1 MRPKNADPAATQEAI
16 LSAAMS
22 IVGESGPTAL
32 SLRGVARKA
41 GLSTGTVSYYF
52 SSLDALCE
60 ACLDG
65 HYDRMRALAQKHM
78 LRLADATPAQV
89 TADAARELYRF
100 GIAERPILL
109 LQLSRLAEHGG
120 HTDQRRDNHHRNMMR
135 NVATS
140 VGTDTWLKIQSLVF
154 AAARYVCLSEEDLLL
169 FTGATTLAEAHD
181 RIEQHLVDIALLT
194 VGQTVPKS

>member
-16 LSAAMS
+16 LSAAMT
-22 IVGESGPTAL
+22 IVSESGPTTL

-65 HYDRMRALAQKHM
+65 HYDRMRVLALKHFQ
-78 LRLADATPAQV
+78 RLADSTPAEV
-89 TADAARELYRF
+89 TAEATRELYRF
-100 GIAERPILL
+100 GMVERPILL

-120 HTDQRRDNHHRNMMR
+120 HTVQRRVNHHRNMMR
-135 NVATS
+135 NVAAS

-154 AAARYVCLSEEDLLL
+154 AATRYLCLSEEDLLL
-169 FTGATTLAEAHD
+169 FTGANTLAEAHD
-181 RIEQHLVDIALLT
+181 RIEQHLVDMALLT
-194 VGQTVPKS
+194 VGQAATKP